1 MSNANDPQ
9 AQTGNETQQEGAE
22 APQYVTSDQIA
33 QIVNSAVTSQLGRA
47 LKTQLGGAIE
57 AALQPI
63 KEKLATAPPKEQE
76 SEASNAKTSP
86 EIAALQKKVKEL
98 TEGFALKEQEV
109 IAERTQARQDKAFS
123 ALVQS
128 LSGQVRPGTE
138 NTVATLLQAR
148 KQFIVGENGEPLL
161 RVRTA
166 LFKGQA
172 EEDHELPLKDGLAHY
187 LKTKDAELFLP
198 PPTGGAGGQQR
209 ASGAN
214 PGARQIPTYAT
225 PATSNEEK
233 ARRTVE
239 MLRALGD
246 GFDGN

>member
-22 APQYVTSDQIA
+22 APQYVTADQIA

-47 LKTQLGGAIE
+47 LKTQLSGAIE
-57 AALQPI
+57 AALKPI
-63 KEKLATAPPKEQE
+63 REQAATAPKEPDA
-76 SEASNAKTSP
+76 EAPSAKTNP

-148 KQFIVGENGEPLL
+148 KQFIVAENGEPLL

-214 PGARQIPTYAT
+214 PGARQQPTYTT

-239 MLRALGD
+239 QLRALGE